1 MITTEKALALL
12 SEHGTTTP
20 QSPDDWL
27 GTFDLP
33 DCVKR
38 FYEEVG
44 PDDITIE
51 SNGNPYFLPR
61 LSSLWDFQAGGG
73 IGANPISFLIGNQQH
88 VAIAADR
95 VLYVFG
101 L

>member
-1 MITTEKALALL
+1 MVWEFKLNSPPWSGVLSTAGGLVFSGPTEGNFFALDAKT
-12 SEHGTTTP
+12 GKP
-20 QSPDDWL
+20 
-27 GTFDLP
+27 
-33 DCVKR
+33 V
-38 FYEEVG
+38 
-44 PDDITIE
+44 
-51 SNGNPYFLPR
+51 
-61 LSSLWDFQAGGG
+61 WDFQAGGG